1 MKEKGSHSIRARTH
15 QQDSHDVTKYNVAYK
30 NRQNITLIITSMQK
44 TVEKKFVYFSIYY
57 DICNVKIINLI
68 INTFRGADN
77 TKNHES
83 LS

>member
-1 MKEKGSHSIRARTH
+1 
-15 QQDSHDVTKYNVAYK
+15 
-30 NRQNITLIITSMQK
+30 MQK